1 MASSKRGRSR
11 GGGTTKKTKE
21 RTLEDHQDAREEQ
34 QYSSS
39 IGIHFAASVVT

>member
-1 MASSKRGRSR
+1 MDALVVEEQPRKPR
-11 GGGTTKKTKE
+11 KE
-21 RTLEDHQDAREEQ
+21 IDVDLVCHQDAREEQ